1 VATGAKKGSAWVLT
15 ASGGVTFQPWAF
27 AAETTDSPDAAALRA
42 QAVAARPADLAGCS
56 WD

>member
-1 VATGAKKGSAWVLT
+1 VLT